1 VLRGKWVMGVLLGTP
16 PPPPPP
22 VVPKFDETSPVAEG
36 RALTIRERMEA
47 HRKNPTCNNCHQMID
62 PVGLALENFDTTGA
76 WRVMDTT
83 PGVNDEGIRVHTVGT
98 PVDTKTKMFDGTP
111 LDGPATLREALVA
124 RSEAFVENLTTKLM
138 SYSLGRRIE
147 YFDMPT
153 IRAITRDSAKNNNKF
168 SSLVLG
174 IVKSQA
180 FQMSK
185 FEAAPTDAAA
195 KN

>member
-1 VLRGKWVMGVLLGTP
+1 DRNVLDLLTANHTFVNERLARHYGIPNIRGVEFRRIELTKDLDYRRGLLGKGAILALTSVADRTSPVLRGKWVMGVLLGTP

-83 PGVNDEGIRVHTVGT
+83 PGVNDEGI
-98 PVDTKTKMFDGTP
+98 
-111 LDGPATLREALVA
+111 
-124 RSEAFVENLTTKLM
+124 
-138 SYSLGRRIE
+138 
-147 YFDMPT
+147 
-153 IRAITRDSAKNNNKF
+153 
-168 SSLVLG
+168 
-174 IVKSQA
+174 
-180 FQMSK
+180 
-185 FEAAPTDAAA
+185 
-195 KN
+195 